1 MSTATFSSRSSRLLP
16 EFRMTGNGFRTLVRT
31 QARLLWREPAVVLS
45 GIALPVLLI
54 IVFGCI
60 PSFGK
65 PAASLGGRTTMDVY
79 VPTFAML
86 SSVLTALTALP
97 VTFADLRERGVL
109 RRLAVSPVPAAG
121 LLAAQ
126 VTVIATTAAVT
137 AGSVVL
143 IGVVGFGASLPAHLV
158 LVLASYVLGTTAL
171 LAIGLLI
178 AALAP
183 SAGVATGFGVP
194 TMILNFFFAGVYV
207 PLQQLPSVLRT
218 ASGFVPYG
226 AIVDT
231 WSGTGAAWQHL
242 TVLAVYSV
250 GGALAAARVFKWE

>member
-1 MSTATFSSRSSRLLP
+1 
-16 EFRMTGNGFRTLVRT
+16 
-31 QARLLWREPAVVLS
+31 
-45 GIALPVLLI
+45 
-54 IVFGCI
+54 
-60 PSFGK
+60 
-65 PAASLGGRTTMDVY
+65 MDVY

-97 VTFADLRERGVL
+97 VSFADLRERGVL

-126 VTVIATTAAVT
+126 VTVIAATAAAT
-137 AGSVVL
+137 AASVVL
-143 IGVVGFGASLPAHLV
+143 IGVVGFGASLPAHPV
-158 LVLASYVLGTTAL
+158 LVLASYILGTTAL

-183 SAGVATGFGVP
+183 AAGVATGFGVP

-207 PLQQLPSVLRT
+207 PLQELPSVLRT
-218 ASGFVPYG
+218 ASGFLPYG

-242 TVLAVYSV
+242 TVLAVYTV
-250 GGALAAARVFKWE
+250 VGALAAARVFKWE